1 MFSSLV
7 PMHHLIPYGQEKN
20 SLRENT
26 MKKDRTTLILSLI
39 FLVGL
44 SVMLYPFFSNY
55 WNSKRQTEA
64 VASYDT
70 AVSRMSEKDY
80 DKYSADAES
89 YNQELAQLADPL
101 ENYKKLPGFNNI
113 LNITESGVIGYITI
127 DKIDTELPI
136 YYGTAEGTLQIGVGL
151 LNGTSFPIGGKGT
164 HAVLSA
170 HRGLPSAE
178 LFSRLD
184 EMEEGDTFQITVLN
198 RVLTYEVD
206 QIHIVIPEDVKDL
219 AIDPDKDYCTLMT
232 CTPYGIN
239 THRLLVRGVRIE
251 GLGESVPADAYQVE
265 PKEVAV
271 VITLLIL
278 VILMLVNFL
287 IWKAR
292 SMKKQKDKI

>member
-1 MFSSLV
+1 
-7 PMHHLIPYGQEKN
+7 
-20 SLRENT
+20 
-26 MKKDRTTLILSLI
+26 MKLTKPIKYDKTTIILTVI
-39 FLVGL
+39 FLIGL
-44 SVMLYPFFSNY
+44 SVMLYPSFSNY
-55 WNSKRQTEA
+55 WNSKRQTQA
-64 VASYDT
+64 VASYDA
-70 AVSRMSEKDY
+70 AVSKMSTKDY
-80 DKYSADAES
+80 EKYFSQAES
-89 YNQELAQLADPL
+89 YNQDLANLSDPL
-101 ENYKKLPGFNNI
+101 ENYKDLPGFNDI
-113 LNITESGVIGYITI
+113 LNITESGVIGYVTI

-136 YYGTAEGTLQIGVGL
+136 YYGTSEGTLQIGVGL
-151 LNGTSFPIGGKGT
+151 LNGTSFPVGGKGT

-184 EMEEGDTFQITVLN
+184 EMEEGDTFQVTVLN

-206 QIHIVIPEDVKDL
+206 QIHIVVPEDVKDL
-219 AIDPDKDYCTLMT
+219 AIDPDQDYCTLMT

-271 VITLLIL
+271 VITLVFL

-287 IWKAR
+287 LWQVR
-292 SMKKQKDKI
+292 SIRKKRKLNL

>member
-1 MFSSLV
+1 
-7 PMHHLIPYGQEKN
+7 
-20 SLRENT
+20 
-26 MKKDRTTLILSLI
+26 MKHDRTTIILSMI
-39 FLVGL
+39 FLIGL
-44 SVMLYPFFSNY
+44 SVMLYPSFSNY

-64 VASYDT
+64 VASYDA
-70 AVSRMSEKDY
+70 AVSKMSTKDY
-80 DKYSADAES
+80 EKYFSQAES
-89 YNQELAQLADPL
+89 YNRDLANLSDPL
-101 ENYKKLPGFNNI
+101 ENYEDLPGFDDI

-151 LNGTSFPIGGKGT
+151 LNGTSFPVGGKGT

-206 QIHIVIPEDVKDL
+206 QIHIVVPEDVKDL

-271 VITLLIL
+271 VITLVIL

-287 IWKAR
+287 LWKLR
-292 SMKKQKDKI
+292 SIKKKRNLNL